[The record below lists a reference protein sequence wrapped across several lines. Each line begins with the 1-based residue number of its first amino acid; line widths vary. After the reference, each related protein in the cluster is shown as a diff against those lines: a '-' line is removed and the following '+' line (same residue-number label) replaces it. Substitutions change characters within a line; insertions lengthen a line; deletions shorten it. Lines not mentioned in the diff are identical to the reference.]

1 MEEESKRNHG
11 GGIREEDS
19 WRRHRG
25 EGIMEEKSRR
35 RNNGGGIIEESWR
48 RNHGEGESGRRI
60 FGGGTQ
66 EAPRRHPGST
76 QEPPRRTPQAMTAVR
91 ENACLKLERMEYVG
105 RGAAVDAER
114 RVAAAGDGGTAARR
128 AACNF

>member
-66 EAPRRHPGST
+66 EAPRKHPRATKEAPRRHPGGT
-76 QEPPRRTPQAMTAVR
+76 QEGPSGQGRADRREVMRNRYFIVKTMV
-91 ENACLKLERMEYVG
+91 
-105 RGAAVDAER
+105 VDQSYI
-114 RVAAAGDGGTAARR
+114 
-128 AACNF
+128 